1 MNGEEKLRC
10 GESGD
15 VSAASRS
22 SKEVSQEGGCDV
34 QAAHEAVRQSSPVK
48 EVEGDKKKK
57 KKGLRTPS
65 FLKKKK
71 HRKEEKAASEWQNR
85 SQ

>member
-1 MNGEEKLRC
+1 MDL
-10 GESGD
+10 
-15 VSAASRS
+15 AAGGTSTSVLSRGSSLRS
-22 SKEVSQEGGCDV
+22 SKE
-34 QAAHEAVRQSSPVK
+34 SSPVK
-48 EVEGDKKKK
+48 EVEGDKKK